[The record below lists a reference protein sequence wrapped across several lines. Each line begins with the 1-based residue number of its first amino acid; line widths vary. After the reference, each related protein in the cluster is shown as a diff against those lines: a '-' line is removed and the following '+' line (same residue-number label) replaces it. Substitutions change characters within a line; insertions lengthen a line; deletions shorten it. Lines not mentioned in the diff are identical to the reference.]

1 MRKVELRMNE
11 EFKYKIIKKLVET
24 NGNKKRAA
32 IQLNRSIRQV
42 DRMIAGYKAKG
53 KEFFIHGNRGRKPA
67 HALTDEEKNEIEQLY
82 QNKYFDCTYTAF
94 AEFLA
99 ERENINISID
109 EVRVLL
115 RDRYI
120 FSPRT
125 HKSTRKRIRKQLAL
139 EQKVAKTKS
148 EQAIIQ
154 EKIVAVEDAH
164 PRQPRCQ
171 YFGEELQMDACI
183 HLWFGDKKTALHA
196 VLDDATGNVLGL
208 YFDEQETLN
217 GYYNITY
224 QFLTKY
230 GIPYKIKTD
239 KRTVFEYKKKASS
252 LVEEDTFTQYA
263 YACKQL
269 GIQIETSSI
278 PEFKPRIER
287 LFQTLQQRLPQ
298 ELRLAQINT
307 IQEANQFLTKFI
319 DRYNKK
325 FALCI
330 NNSKSVF
337 EKQPERP
344 KINLILAILTSRVVD
359 KGHAIKFK
367 NKYYRFTN
375 QHGYPIYFN
384 KGTKCMVIQSFDNQM
399 YATVDN
405 SVFSLE
411 EIPEV
416 QSKSENFDEIEEIK
430 ERKVYIPRMI
440 HPWKREYFEKFVNN
454 QEHRLEMIS

>member
-42 DRMIAGYKAKG
+42 DRMIAGYKEKG
-53 KEFFIHGNRGRKPA
+53 KEYFVHGNRGKKPS
-67 HALTDEEKNEIEQLY
+67 HALTEDEKNEIEELY
-82 QNKYFDCTYTAF
+82 INKYFDCTYTAF

-99 ERENINISID
+99 ERENIHISID

-125 HKSTRKRIRKQLAL
+125 HKATRKRIKKQLLL

-148 EQAIIQ
+148 EQSNIQ

-183 HLWFGDKKTALHA
+183 HMWFGNTKTALHA
-196 VLDDATGNVLGL
+196 VIDDATGNVLGL
-208 YFDEQETLN
+208 YFDKQETLN
-217 GYYNITY
+217 GYYNVTH

-269 GIQIETSSI
+269 GIQIETSSV
-278 PEFKPRIER
+278 PEFKPRIEC

-298 ELRLAQINT
+298 ELRLAQITN
-307 IQEANQFLTKFI
+307 IQEANEFLKKFI
-319 DRYNKK
+319 HKYNKK

-337 EKQPERP
+337 EKQPEKQ

-367 NKYYRFTN
+367 NKYYKFIN

-384 KGTKCMVIQSFDNQM
+384 HGTKCMVIQSFDKKM

-405 SVFSLE
+405 CVFSLE
-411 EIPEV
+411 EIPEI
-416 QSKSENFDEIEEIK
+416 QSKSENFDEIEKVK
-430 ERKVYIPRMI
+430 ERKIYIPRMI

-454 QEHRLEMIS
+454 QEHRLEMVS

>member
-139 EQKVAKTKS
+139 EQKVARTKS

-239 KRTVFEYKKKASS
+239 KRTVFEYKKTASS

-298 ELRLAQINT
+298 
-307 IQEANQFLTKFI
+307 
-319 DRYNKK
+319 
-325 FALCI
+325 
-330 NNSKSVF
+330 
-337 EKQPERP
+337 
-344 KINLILAILTSRVVD
+344 
-359 KGHAIKFK
+359 
-367 NKYYRFTN
+367 
-375 QHGYPIYFN
+375 
-384 KGTKCMVIQSFDNQM
+384 
-399 YATVDN
+399 
-405 SVFSLE
+405 
-411 EIPEV
+411 
-416 QSKSENFDEIEEIK
+416 
-430 ERKVYIPRMI
+430 
-440 HPWKREYFEKFVNN
+440 
-454 QEHRLEMIS
+454 